1 MTLYYWEV
9 CMLMCT
15 VIICWVLHILRFLE
29 AGLMQ
34 RCWMR
39 VAQLMMRPHCVCWWE
54 TVVVNVYMVLVY
66 LGYPPLLP
74 WLLITSR
81 VEAVMFDV
89 SLASLETDQHLTT
102 CPVTHSSQRCF
113 HLSSVMTLPC
123 TTFLIFTIFVNLTPG
138 SVPPNMKKE
147 NLELKEN
154 NVVNSKAIMFTVS
167 SI

>member
-1 MTLYYWEV
+1 
-9 CMLMCT
+9 MLMCT